1 MATVIKESK
10 IRTSRVGKKPISLP
24 SGVNVTIE
32 GQHVALKGKNGSADC
47 ISIRGWRY
55 SRKAASCGSARAT

>member
-32 GQHVALKGKNGSADC
+32 GQHVALKGKNGSAELHIHPWVC
-47 ISIRGWRY
+47 LLY
-55 SRKAASCGSARAT
+55 TSRCV